1 MNLKWLLFSG
11 ILLLTVGIIVRMF
24 TEQRFVA
31 ILLIITGVLFKT
43 YYIISKA
50 RTGEYQAGYELVF
63 LFLGLTL
70 FFSGLYFRI
79 HEPAYP
85 FLFLMVSGLI
95 LKTLY
100 VIIFIV
106 KLRSSQR

>member
-1 MNLKWLLFSG
+1 MNLKWVLFSG
-11 ILLLTVGIIVRMF
+11 ILLLTMGVILRIL

-43 YYIISKA
+43 FYIISKV
-50 RTGEYQAGYELVF
+50 RSGEYQVGYELVF

-70 FFSGLYFRI
+70 FFSGLYFRV
-79 HEPAYP
+79 HRPDYP

-95 LKTLY
+95 LKIVY
-100 VIIFIV
+100 IILFIV
-106 KLRSSQR
+106 KVRST